1 QREPVDRDVL
11 AKGPMRNERNG
22 MLIVELVDGARPIG
36 SVGWHLERYG
46 PNPESNA
53 LNFGIELIPE
63 ARGKGYGTEAQA
75 QLVAYLFATTEVNR
89 VEAGTD
95 IDNLPE
101 QRSLEKAGLRR
112 EGVMRGSQFR
122 RGAYRDLVVYGI

>member
-1 QREPVDRDVL
+1 ML
-11 AKGPMRNERNG
+11 ALLLP
-22 MLIVELVDGARPIG
+22 L
-36 SVGWHLERYG
+36 SHL
-46 PNPESNA
+46 SA
-53 LNFGIELIPE
+53 Q
-63 ARGKGYGTEAQA
+63 ATYGTEAQA

-95 IDNLPE
+95 LDNLPE

-122 RGAYRDLVVYGI
+122 AGAYRDLVVYGIIRADLEA